1 MKVVQNE
8 DSLNSIGDLCTSDWE
23 DWEDE
28 MMDEDEF
35 DEEFEE

>member
-1 MKVVQNE
+1 MGLNE
-8 DSLNSIGDLCTSDWE
+8 NGLEDGIGDLCTSDWE

-28 MMDEDEF
+28 MMEEDEF